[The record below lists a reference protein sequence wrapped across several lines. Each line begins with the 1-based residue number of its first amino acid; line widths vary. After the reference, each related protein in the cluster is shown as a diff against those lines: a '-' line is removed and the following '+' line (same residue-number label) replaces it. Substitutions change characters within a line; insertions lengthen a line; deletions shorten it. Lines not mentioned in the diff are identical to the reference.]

1 MFKILTQEIVTLIL
15 GFILMLI
22 SINIKSTELL
32 VNKSSFISFLPAIFF
47 IIGAV
52 IFIYGGLGRAKHLKK
67 QVSKLKR
74 IKGEEGEKS
83 VHHYLKSLNTDKF
96 IPLHSLVLFDP
107 KNPRYNQE
115 FDSLVIGRTAIFN
128 IETKAYGGH
137 IKIASNGT
145 WTREKGNNVERIDSP
160 AIQSKR
166 HRSLLENIVGT
177 SKNLVDLIV
186 IANDKTT
193 ISGIENSPV
202 KILKV
207 EALPHFIE
215 TFRGKDSNDIK
226 KIKDLILKYK
236 TQRDTSKYNRTK
248 ENPFFYIYMIIKIL
262 LVIVIL
268 INFIKPNLIKIF

>member
-1 MFKILTQEIVTLIL
+1 MFKILIHETITLIL

-22 SINIKSTELL
+22 SINIKFTELL
-32 VNKSSFISFLPAIFF
+32 VNKSGFISFLPAIFF

-52 IFIYGGLGRAKHLKK
+52 IFIYGGLGRAKYLKK

-74 IKGEEGEKS
+74 KKGEEGENS
-83 VHHYLKSLNTDKF
+83 VHHYLKSLNNNKF
-96 IPLHSLVLFDP
+96 ISLHSLVLFDP

-115 FDSLVIGRTAIFN
+115 FDSLVIGKNAIFN

-137 IKIASNGT
+137 IKIASTGN
-145 WTREKGNNVERIDSP
+145 WTREKGNKVERIDSP
-160 AIQSKR
+160 AIQAKR

-177 SKNLVDLIV
+177 SKDLVDLII

-207 EALPHFIE
+207 EALTNFIE
-215 TFRGKDSNDIK
+215 NFKGKDSNDIN
-226 KIKDLILKYK
+226 KIKNHILKYK
-236 TQRDTSKYNRTK
+236 TQRDTSKYDRTK
-248 ENPFFYIYMIIKIL
+248 ENPLFYIYMIIKIL
-262 LVIVIL
+262 FVIVIL
-268 INFIKPNLIKIF
+268 ISFINPSLIKIF